1 MNQMVLCRTPISEVR
16 EPYPVQTTRR
26 GFLLGSAAV
35 SIVVATPY
43 RALSRTSSGDD
54 ELLSR
59 ARTATASYGTFL
71 AIADRRKA
79 PQTGTLAGLTVS
91 VKDDLFTYDLP
102 TTAGSAAFKG
112 FQPAMDAI
120 PIARLRSAGAEIFA
134 KCNLAEF
141 AMHVRPRSPIGGECL
156 NPVDPERT
164 AGGSSGGSAAAV
176 AAGVGDASI
185 ATDSGGSIRGPAA
198 FCGVVGYAPSNGQV
212 PKAGSFGSNLFFSGI
227 GSIAA
232 SVETVSRLHQC
243 MAGTD
248 ESDPETHFAIVN
260 LPPFSNSSTR
270 WGWVESFIPEISP
283 HPDIRAVLRS
293 SAEMIGRDFGQISE
307 VHRVDMTPYQTS
319 FTVISD
325 ADRLSGMSRAG
336 IMPKAHLFAPETR
349 ARLERAARW
358 TGEDYSHA
366 LYTRAQA
373 RLYCAK
379 LFNRFDFLL
388 SPTTPLTAPKV
399 AELAEMPDFAVRYLA
414 NLWWTN
420 LVGCPAITIPVGK
433 DSRGLPIGLQI
444 VSAPGSDEK
453 LLLAAG
459 SAFRLLV
466 GDQPARAGIQ

>member
-1 MNQMVLCRTPISEVR
+1 MNL
-16 EPYPVQTTRR
+16 TRR
-26 GFLLGSAAV
+26 GFLLGSAAA

-43 RALSRTSSGDD
+43 AALSRTSVVDD
-54 ELLSR
+54 DLLSR
-59 ARTATASYGTFL
+59 ARNATASYGTFL
-71 AIADRRKA
+71 AIADRRK
-79 PQTGTLAGLTVS
+79 PLQTGTLAGLAVS

-102 TTAGSAAFKG
+102 TTAGSAAFRD
-112 FQPAMDAI
+112 FQPTIDAV

-141 AMHVRPRSPIGGECL
+141 AMHVRPRSPLGGECL
-156 NPVDPERT
+156 NPIDPERT

-176 AAGVGDASI
+176 SAGIGDASI

-198 FCGVVGYAPSNGQV
+198 FCGVVGFAPSNGQV
-212 PKAGSFGSNLFFSGI
+212 PKAGSFGSNLFFSGV
-227 GSIAA
+227 GSIGA

-243 MAGTD
+243 MAGVD
-248 ESDPETHFAIVN
+248 ESDPETHFATGK
-260 LPPFSNSSTR
+260 LPPLSNSSTR
-270 WGWVESFIPEISP
+270 WGWIETFIPEIVP
-283 HPDIRAVLRS
+283 HPDVQAVARS
-293 SAEMIGRDFGQISE
+293 SADMIGREFGQMSE
-307 VHRVDMTPYQTS
+307 VQRVDMTPYQTA

-336 IMPKAHLFAPETR
+336 VMPRAHLFAPETR
-349 ARLERAARW
+349 TRLERAARW

-399 AELAEMPDFAVRYLA
+399 NELTEMPDFAVRYLA

-420 LVGCPAITIPVGK
+420 LVGCPAITIPVGN

-453 LLLAAG
+453 LLSAAG
-459 SAFRLLV
+459 SAFRFLI
-466 GDQPARAGIQ
+466 GDQPRRIGIKSLRGIAN